1 VGESRTSSTA
11 KEILVQPTAS
21 RPYRTFDR
29 ILGRAAAWGALA
41 LLVTFPV
48 GAAAPPASLQGTW
61 ELNPDLTAQ
70 LRKDEAK
77 SSRGA
82 GRQGGGGGG
91 FGRHGGGG
99 RGGGGFGGGGGRG
112 YGSRGDRSG
121 DDSAG
126 GSGGKSGNG
135 ENGQEETG
143 GGLARLTIVQ
153 QGAQVTI
160 TNPQGKARALKVDG
174 SKVRDESGPG
184 GPAQV
189 QAKWDDD
196 GSLLVDVKPDKGS
209 HRTESYVV
217 SNDHKHLY
225 VTTTVSR
232 RLQGDAKM
240 VRAYDLVPE
249 TAPETPAPDAA
260 SSTAAAP
267 PASGSASPGPTPPP
281 AGAPGAAAPPPPP
294 PA

>member
-1 VGESRTSSTA
+1 M
-11 KEILVQPTAS
+11 QPTAS
-21 RPYRTFDR
+21 RPYDRTSDR
-29 ILGRAAAWGALA
+29 NPGRLLGRAAAWGALA
-41 LLVTFPV
+41 LLLSVPAAS
-48 GAAAPPASLQGTW
+48 AAAPPASLQGTW

-70 LRKDEAK
+70 LRKDEAR

-82 GRQGGGGGG
+82 GRQGGGGG
-91 FGRHGGGG
+91 FGRHGG
-99 RGGGGFGGGGGRG
+99 RGSGGFGGGGGGG
-112 YGSRGDRSG
+112 YGSRGGRSQG

-126 GSGGKSGNG
+126 GNSANNSAND
-135 ENGQEETG
+135 ENGQEGTG

-160 TNPQGKARALKVDG
+160 TNPQGKARTLKVDG

-196 GSLLVDVKPDKGS
+196 GSLLVDVKPDKGP
-209 HRTESYVV
+209 HRTESYLV

-225 VTTTVSR
+225 VTTTISR

-249 TAPETPAPDAA
+249 TAPDTPSAPPSPEAPAAPAP
-260 SSTAAAP
+260 P
-267 PASGSASPGPTPPP
+267 PS
-281 AGAPGAAAPPPPP
+281 APPPPP
-294 PA
+294 PAAPTPPPLAA